1 MHSGHR
7 ERLKEQFIND
17 GFNNM
22 KDYHILEL
30 LLFYAIPRCDT
41 KPIAH
46 KLIDEFGTLANV
58 FDAQIAE
65 LMKVSGIKEHSAVL
79 IKMIPQIMRRY
90 LEEKTQV
97 NEEIG
102 DIKEVA
108 KMLVSKYIGI
118 NNEQV
123 YLVCMNNKNQIIN
136 TQLLYEGTVTATE
149 ITARKVIEI
158 SLRIGATKVILSHN
172 HPKSSPLPSNADIMV
187 TDAICSALKQVGI
200 KLVDHI
206 IVSGSDYIS
215 MSESGLIKANCI

>member
-7 ERLKEQFIND
+7 ERLKDQFIND

-30 LLFYAIPRCDT
+30 LLFYALPRCDT

-46 KLIDEFGTLANV
+46 KLIDEFGSLANV

-65 LMKVSGIKEHSAVL
+65 LTKVSGIKEHSAVL

-90 LEEKTQV
+90 LEEKTV
-97 NEEIG
+97 GSKEIS
-102 DIKEVA
+102 DIKDIA
-108 KMLVSKYIGI
+108 KMMVSKYIGI

-123 YLVCMNNKNQIIN
+123 YIVCINNNNQIIN

-158 SLRIGATKVILSHN
+158 ALRIGATKVVLSHN

-187 TDAICSALKQVGI
+187 TDSISQALKQVGI
-200 KLVDHI
+200 TLLDHI

-215 MSESGLIKANCI
+215 MSESGLISINSL